1 MFVQVIK
8 SHLTGEIIYT
18 TDVMACAF
26 KLSLSSRKGY
36 YRMSNKIILLIII
49 NYWYL
54 ESWTLSSFQQNAGS
68 CFLTD

>member
-1 MFVQVIK
+1 MVVQVIK

-36 YRMSNKIILLIII
+36 YRMSNKIVKQMIDISNLELLVLF
-49 NYWYL
+49 NKML
-54 ESWTLSSFQQNAGS
+54 EVVF
-68 CFLTD
+68 